1 MNNKITSRRT
11 VENFAVYLAENGIDR
26 RQLAAITGLSDRTL
40 RRYLIQ
46 GPPDW
51 LRLLAVFL
59 AGYLPFDGWDG
70 WRITPFG
77 LTHPTAAST
86 RHRPLM
92 PEELKDLAFRLQYA
106 HTLSRANDDLHRENT
121 RLRHRLD
128 RSSAVAKLPK
138 NLHLFPGVDILKIA
152 GRL

>member
-1 MNNKITSRRT
+1 MQHYNLTRRT
-11 VENFAVYLAENGIDR
+11 VLNFSSYLQDLGIDR
-26 RQLAAITGLSDRTL
+26 RQLASITGLSERTL
-40 RRYLIQ
+40 RRYQ
-46 GPPDW
+46 AADAPEW
-51 LRLLAVFL
+51 LYLLSYCL
-59 AGYLPFDGWDG
+59 AGYLPFEGWDG
-70 WRITPFG
+70 WQVTAQG
-77 LTHPTAAST
+77 LAHATARST

-106 HTLSRANDDLHRENT
+106 HTLSRANNDLHREHT

-128 RSSAVAKLPK
+128 RSSAVARLPK